1 MENKI
6 TPELIGKA
14 KQAKT
19 PEELIDIA
27 KINNVELTAEEAKT
41 YFGQLNKTGELN
53 DEELDNVSGGGCHT
67 KDGRLVVAVT
77 TCCEGYCHKS
87 DNGTRYSSSV
97 TGNFY
102 CRVCRERANCGNCKY
117 CTYEKGLWLCNNPA
131 NKE

>member
-6 TPELIGKA
+6 TPELIEKA

-53 DEELDNVSGGGCHT
+53 DEDLDNVSGGGCYA
-67 KDGRLVVAVT
+67 KDGYLLTTIGYGCDYYEGTDRAGVDGTCCKCKYWDVKNLTGYVAVGAQLR
-77 TCCEGYCHKS
+77 CLNPNNK
-87 DNGTRYSSSV
+87 
-97 TGNFY
+97 
-102 CRVCRERANCGNCKY
+102 
-117 CTYEKGLWLCNNPA
+117 KG
-131 NKE
+131 